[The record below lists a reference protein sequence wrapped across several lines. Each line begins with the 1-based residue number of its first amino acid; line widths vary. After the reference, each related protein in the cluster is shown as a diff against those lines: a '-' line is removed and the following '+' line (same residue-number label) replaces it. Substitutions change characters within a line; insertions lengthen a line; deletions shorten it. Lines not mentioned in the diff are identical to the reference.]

1 MPTTNLHPNEQPRPT
16 SSHAELRVYDAL
28 QSGLPS
34 GWTAWH
40 SLRIHDD
47 DGAEGEGDFVLVD
60 PDRGLLVIE
69 VKGGAM
75 EARDGRWFQNGQP
88 LKHSPRDQ
96 AHGYLDKLIR
106 RLKHKGAPVPAH
118 GIATWF
124 PDTPVDEDAPNQ
136 ATLQDDLRGR
146 LLGSN
151 HLAWCAEALPP
162 VLREAIGP
170 HARPVEASTI
180 RALHALWGETWTP
193 RLSLGQRLRV
203 DEADRLQL
211 DATQAQLLNGLSRNQ
226 RLLVTGGPGT
236 GKTLLAVEAARRFAA
251 AGQRVLLLCFTD
263 GLGQWLASHLASH
276 SAPGL
281 TPDEMTCGI
290 EARSISQLAVELCAQ
305 QGIEMNPHDPKHW
318 EEANLHASEVVE
330 KMGADWDVVI
340 IDEAQ
345 DLHEANW
352 LLVEALAGEG
362 TLWAFHDPA
371 QAFWAERSVPE
382 HLFKGFYDLTES
394 YRSPPEL
401 MRVAEAIRT
410 RSEDVEA
417 AMQAAQES
425 ERLRLVSCP
434 SVSSVPDKVVNE
446 ITKLRGEGLK
456 PEEIAVI
463 SLRGQG
469 AEGSVL
475 GSEAL
480 AKVGV
485 VRADDEGLVDHVVAD
500 TFLRFKGLE
509 RPAVIVV
516 DGHLVEGEDV
526 GVRWFIAMTRALGI
540 CCVVVGP
547 GTLSPIPAESD
558 SHGSQ

>member
-1 MPTTNLHPNEQPRPT
+1 MSTSNLHPQEHPRPT

-28 QSGLPS
+28 QSGLPT

-40 SLRIHDD
+40 SLRIQTKA
-47 DGAEGEGDFVLVD
+47 GTEGEGDFILVD

-69 VKGGAM
+69 VKGGAL
-75 EARDGRWFQNGQP
+75 EARDGRWFQNGMP

-96 AHGYLDKLIR
+96 AHGYLDKLVR
-106 RLKHKGAPVPAH
+106 RLRDHSTTVPAH

-124 PDTPVDEDAPNQ
+124 PDTPVDEDAPI
-136 ATLQDDLRGR
+136 QDDLRGR

-151 HLAWCAEALPP
+151 HLAWCAEALPA
-162 VLREAIGP
+162 VLEQAIGA
-170 HARPVEASTI
+170 HSRPVEASTI
-180 RALHALWGETWTP
+180 KALHAFWGETWTP

-203 DEADRLQL
+203 DEADRLHL
-211 DATQAQLLNGLSRNQ
+211 DKSQAQLLSGLSRNH

-276 SAPGL
+276 QVN
-281 TPDEMTCGI
+281 DGI
-290 EARSISQLAVELCAQ
+290 EARSISQLAVELCRD
-305 QGIEMNPHDPKHW
+305 QGIAMDPHDPTFW

-330 KMGADWDVVI
+330 AAATRWDVVI

-345 DLHEANW
+345 DLNESNW
-352 LLVEALAGEG
+352 LFVEALAGERP
-362 TLWAFHDPA
+362 LWAFHDPA
-371 QAFWAERSVPE
+371 QRFWSERQVPE
-382 HLFKGFYDLTES
+382 HLFTSFYDLTES

-401 MRVAEAIRT
+401 MQVAEAIRVG
-410 RSEDVEA
+410 SEGVEEAMKA
-417 AMQAAQES
+417 AVDT

-434 SVSSVPDKVVNE
+434 STSSVPDKVANE
-446 ITKLRGEGLK
+446 ITKLRGEGLR

-463 SLRGQG
+463 SLRGLG

-475 GSEAL
+475 DSEAL
-480 AKVGV
+480 VKQDV
-485 VRADDEGLVDHVVAD
+485 VRADDPALVDHVVAD

-516 DGHLVEGEDV
+516 DGHLVEGEDG
-526 GVRWFIAMTRALGI
+526 GVRWFIAMTRALGV
-540 CCVVVGP
+540 CVVVEVGNC
-547 GTLSPIPAESD
+547 
-558 SHGSQ
+558 

>member
-1 MPTTNLHPNEQPRPT
+1 MPTSNLHPHEQPRPT

-40 SLRIHDD
+40 SLRIHDS
-47 DGAEGEGDFVLVD
+47 DGAEGEGDFVLIN

-69 VKGGAM
+69 VKGGAL
-75 EARDGRWFQNGQP
+75 EARDGRWFQNGIP
-88 LKHSPRDQ
+88 LNHSPRDQ
-96 AHGYLDKLIR
+96 AHRFLDKLIH
-106 RLKHKGAPVPAH
+106 RLVHQGVPAPAH

-124 PDTPVDEDAPNQ
+124 PDTLVDEDAPI
-136 ATLQDDLRGR
+136 QDDLRGR

-162 VLREAIGP
+162 ALEQAIGP
-170 HARPVEASTI
+170 HARPVDPSTI
-180 RALHALWGETWTP
+180 TALHTLWGETWTP

-211 DATQAQLLNGLSRNQ
+211 DQSQAKLLAGLSRSP

-236 GKTLLAVEAARRFAA
+236 GKTLLAVEAARRFTT

-263 GLGQWLASHLASH
+263 GLGQWLASHLA
-276 SAPGL
+276 
-281 TPDEMTCGI
+281 DEAI
-290 EARSISQLAVELCAQ
+290 EVRSISQLAVELCRE
-305 QGIEMNPHDPKHW
+305 QGISMDPRDLTFW
-318 EEANLHASEVVE
+318 EEVNLHASEVVE
-330 KMGADWDVVI
+330 AAGARYDVVI

-345 DLHEANW
+345 DLNESNW
-352 LLVEALAGEG
+352 LLVSALAGEG

-371 QAFWAERSVPE
+371 QRFWLDREIPQ
-382 HLFKGFYDLTES
+382 HLFSSFWDLSEA

-401 MRVAEAIRT
+401 MRAAEAVRVG
-410 RSEDVEA
+410 SEDVEDAVLSA
-417 AMQAAQES
+417 ANA
-425 ERLRLVSCP
+425 ERLRVLSCP
-434 SVSSVPDKVVNE
+434 SVSSIPDKVANE

-463 SLRGQG
+463 SLRGVG

-475 GSEAL
+475 GTAVLESQ
-480 AKVGV
+480 GV
-485 VRADDEGLVDHVVAD
+485 VRADDPALVDHVVAD

-516 DGHLVEGEDV
+516 DGHLVVGDDV
-526 GVRWFIAMTRALGI
+526 GVRWFIAMTRALGL
-540 CCVVVGP
+540 CVAVGM
-547 GTLSPIPAESD
+547 GDVIPRDAESGR
-558 SHGSQ
+558 HGSH

>member
-1 MPTTNLHPNEQPRPT
+1 MPTQNLHPNEQPRPT

-28 QSGLPS
+28 QAGLPS

-47 DGAEGEGDFVLVD
+47 DGTEGEGDFVLID
-60 PDRGLLVIE
+60 PHRGLLVIE

-75 EARDGRWFQNGQP
+75 EARDGRWFQNGKP

-106 RLKHKGAPVPAH
+106 RLRNQGAPVPAH

-124 PDTPVDEDAPNQ
+124 PDTPVDEDAPI
-136 ATLQDDLRGR
+136 QDDLRGR
-146 LLGSN
+146 LLGAN
-151 HLAWCAEALPP
+151 HLAWCSEALPD
-162 VLREAIGP
+162 VLEQAIGT
-170 HARPVEASTI
+170 HARPVEPSTI
-180 RALHALWGETWTP
+180 KALHALWGETWTP

-203 DEADRLQL
+203 DEADRLHL
-211 DATQAQLLNGLSRNQ
+211 DQSQAQLLSGLSRNH

-236 GKTLLAVEAARRFAA
+236 GKTLLAVEAARRFTAESK
-251 AGQRVLLLCFTD
+251 RVLLLCFTD
-263 GLGQWLASHLASH
+263 GLGQWLASHVAE
-276 SAPGL
+276 
-281 TPDEMTCGI
+281 DGI
-290 EARSISQLAVELCAQ
+290 DVRSISQLAVELCRE
-305 QGIEMNPHDPKHW
+305 QGIAMDPHDPTFW

-330 KMGADWDVVI
+330 AAATRWDVVI

-345 DLHEANW
+345 DLNESNW
-352 LLVEALAGEG
+352 LFVEALAREG
-362 TLWAFHDPA
+362 PLWAFHDPA
-371 QAFWAERSVPE
+371 QRFWSERSVPE
-382 HLFKGFYDLTES
+382 HLFTSFYDLTES

-401 MRVAEAIRT
+401 MRVAEASRVG
-410 RSEDVEA
+410 SDDVEEV
-417 AMQAAQES
+417 MQAAVDA

-434 SVSSVPDKVVNE
+434 STSSVPDKVANE

-463 SLRGQG
+463 SLRGLG

-475 GSEAL
+475 DSEAL
-480 AKVGV
+480 VKVGV
-485 VRADDEGLVDHVVAD
+485 VRADDPGLVDHVVAD

-516 DGHLVEGEDV
+516 DGHLVDGEDA
-526 GVRWFIAMTRALGI
+526 GVRWFIAMTRALGV
-540 CCVVVGP
+540 CVVVGV
-547 GTLSPIPAESD
+547 GGKIPRV
-558 SHGSQ
+558 

>member
-1 MPTTNLHPNEQPRPT
+1 MPRLHPNDHPRPT

-34 GWTAWH
+34 GWSAWH

-47 DGAEGEGDFVLVD
+47 DGAEGEGDFVLID
-60 PDRGLLVIE
+60 PGRGLLVIE

-75 EARDGRWFQNGQP
+75 EARDGRWLQNGKP
-88 LKHSPRDQ
+88 LKQSPRDQ
-96 AHGYLDKLIR
+96 AHGYLAKLIG
-106 RLKHKGAPVPAH
+106 RLRSQGTPVPAH

-124 PDTPVDEDAPNQ
+124 PDTPVDEDAPI
-136 ATLQDDLRGR
+136 QDDLRGR

-151 HLAWCAEALPP
+151 HLAWSGEALPP
-162 VLREAIGP
+162 VLEAAIGS

-211 DATQAQLLNGLSRNQ
+211 DATQARLLNGLARNQ

-236 GKTLLAVEAARRFAA
+236 GKTLLAAEAARRFAA

-263 GLGQWLASHLASH
+263 GLSQWLATHLAGH
-276 SAPGL
+276 RAPGL
-281 TPDEMTCGI
+281 REDSTPGQANTCI
-290 EARSISQLAVELCAQ
+290 EARSISQLAVELCQ
-305 QGIEMNPHDPKHW
+305 EQGIEMDPRDPKHW

-330 KMGADWDVVI
+330 TAGARWDVVI
-340 IDEAQ
+340 VDEAQ
-345 DLHEANW
+345 DLLEANW
-352 LLVEALAGEG
+352 LLVEALADEG

-371 QAFWAERSVPE
+371 QRFWAERSVPE
-382 HLFKGFYDLTES
+382 DLFRSSYDLLEA

-401 MRVAEAIRT
+401 MRLAEAIRT
-410 RSEDVEA
+410 DSEEA
-417 AMQAAQES
+417 ESAMQTAQES
-425 ERLRLVSCP
+425 GRLRLVSCP
-434 SVSSVPDKVVNE
+434 SVSSMPDKVVNE
-446 ITKLRGEGLK
+446 ITRLRGEGLM

-463 SLRGQG
+463 SLRGLG

-475 GSEAL
+475 ESKAL
-480 AKVGV
+480 AKVRV
-485 VRADDEGLVDHVVAD
+485 VRADDPALVDHVVAD

-516 DGHLVEGEDV
+516 DGHLVEGEDA
-526 GVRWFIAMTRALGI
+526 GVRWFIAMTRALGV
-540 CCVVVGP
+540 CCVVGMEH
-547 GTLSPIPAESD
+547 PAEINVRGR
-558 SHGSQ
+558 HI

>member
-1 MPTTNLHPNEQPRPT
+1 MPTANLHPHEQPRPT
-16 SSHAELRVYDAL
+16 SSNAELRVYEAL

-40 SLRIHDD
+40 SLRIHDH
-47 DGAEGEGDFVLVD
+47 DGAEGEGDFVLID

-69 VKGGAM
+69 VKGGAL
-75 EARDGRWFQNGQP
+75 EARDGCWFQNGQP
-88 LKHSPRDQ
+88 LKQSPRDQ

-106 RLKHKGAPVPAH
+106 RLRNQSAPVPAH

-124 PDTPVDEDAPNQ
+124 PDTPVDEDAPI
-136 ATLQDDLRGR
+136 QDNLRGR

-151 HLAWCAEALPP
+151 HLAWCAEALPT
-162 VLREAIGP
+162 VLEQAIGP
-170 HARPVEASTI
+170 HARPVERSTI
-180 RALHALWGETWTP
+180 TALHALWGETWTP
-193 RLSLGQRLRV
+193 RLSLGQRLRA
-203 DEADRLQL
+203 DETDRLHL
-211 DATQAQLLNGLSRNQ
+211 DQSQAQLLAGFMRNQ
-226 RLLVTGGPGT
+226 RLLITGGPGT
-236 GKTLLAVEAARRFAA
+236 GKTLLACEAARRFRL
-251 AGQRVLLLCFTD
+251 AGQQVLLLCFTD
-263 GLGQWLASHLASH
+263 GLGQWLASHLA
-276 SAPGL
+276 
-281 TPDEMTCGI
+281 DDDI
-290 EARSISQLAVELCAQ
+290 EARSISQLAVALCDE
-305 QGIEMNPHDPKHW
+305 QGIEMDPHDPKHW
-318 EEANLHASEVVE
+318 EEANLHASEMVE
-330 KMGADWDVVI
+330 AAGARWDVVI
-340 IDEAQ
+340 VDEAQ
-345 DLHEANW
+345 DLNESNW

-371 QAFWAERSVPE
+371 QRFWAERAVPE
-382 HLFKGFYDLTES
+382 DLFGSFYDLTEA

-401 MRVAEAIRT
+401 MRLAEAIRT
-410 RSEDVEA
+410 GSDEVES

-463 SLRGQG
+463 SLRGLG

-475 GSEAL
+475 QSEAL

-485 VRADDEGLVDHVVAD
+485 VRADDQGLVDHVVAD

-516 DGHLVEGEDV
+516 DGHLVGGSDQ
-526 GVRWFIAMTRALGI
+526 GVRWFIAMTRALGV
-540 CCVVVGP
+540 CCVVGP
-547 GTLSPIPAESD
+547 GSASFDFASPDGPTGTA
-558 SHGSQ
+558 